1 MLFPSFNSEKY
12 EKRAVSS
19 KNGLKA
25 RSYSGSLFSTWK
37 RNTFVHHVLILC
49 FCCDTG
55 LCIPKICLFFLFL
68 FSSEQKGDAE
78 TAVAGGTGGERR
90 AAPPAAPATNG

>member
-49 FCCDTG
+49 FCYDTG
-55 LCIPKICLFFLFL
+55 LCIPKICFFLFL